1 MSNAEVSKI
10 AQAFVAGLRR
20 ILGDKVYG
28 AYIFGAAAFPNILP
42 TGDIDFHVILKGE
55 LTEQERSELE
65 ALHAALGV
73 EFPPLGGEMDG
84 YYILLSDAVGA
95 SPPQSQMWA
104 RATDNAWALHR
115 AHIRAG
121 RFIHLH
127 GPEPSE
133 IYAPASWPELEHAL
147 FDELD
152 YVENHLQQYPDYC
165 VLNLCR
171 LIYSFETKN
180 VVISKA
186 EAAAWALYALPAWMR
201 LIQLAQKSYARQA
214 TPEDRRHL
222 LAAVGPFFEFA
233 HARIGRPCEQAR
245 P

>member
-20 ILGDKVYG
+20 ILGDKLHG
-28 AYIFGAAAFPNILP
+28 AYIFGAAAFPDALP
-42 TGDIDFHVILKGE
+42 TGDIDFHVILKSE
-55 LTEQERSELE
+55 LTDWERSQLE
-65 ALHAALGV
+65 ALHETLV
-73 EFPPLGGEMDG
+73 EQFPPLGSEMDG
-84 YYILLSDAVGA
+84 YYILLRDAVGT

-121 RFIHLH
+121 RFIHVH

-133 IYAPASWPELEHAL
+133 IYAPASWPELERAL

-152 YVENHLQQYPDYC
+152 YVEEHLEQYPDYC

-171 LIYSFETKN
+171 LIYSFETKDA
-180 VVISKA
+180 VISKA
-186 EAAAWALYALPAWMR
+186 EAAAWALDALPAWRR
-201 LIQLAQKSYARQA
+201 LVQLAQKSYARQA
-214 TPEDRRHL
+214 TPEDRQFL
-222 LAAVGPFFEFA
+222 LAEVGRFFEFA
-233 HARIGRPCEQAR
+233 HARTEQSCE
-245 P
+245 